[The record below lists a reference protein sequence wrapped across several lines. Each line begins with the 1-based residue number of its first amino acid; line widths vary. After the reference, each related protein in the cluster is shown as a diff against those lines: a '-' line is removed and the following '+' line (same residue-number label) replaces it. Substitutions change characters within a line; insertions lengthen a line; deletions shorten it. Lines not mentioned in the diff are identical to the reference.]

1 MGGRREEG
9 RRGRRIPGMGST
21 ASRGHERVRTGEC
34 VLGRG
39 PGSNPVA
46 FARSRRDPDP
56 NPRPRPWPSQEEG
69 GGGVRAPHVPCTQHA
84 PLPPCSSTAGR
95 WQMGWERAQAR
106 SSEGRA
112 PLSPPP
118 ALPPRGSLWGGP
130 RLLLAARK
138 AASSALFGAKMPAGA
153 KLRAEESKPWPCCSA
168 YGALMSLTVFP
179 CLSPP
184 RRRASWGSPSP
195 HTLGLQHKTRGA
207 M

>member
-1 MGGRREEG
+1 MA
-9 RRGRRIPGMGST
+9 GMGST

-69 GGGVRAPHVPCTQHA
+69 GGGSEHLTCPAPSTPLFHRAPQQPAGGRRGGREPRHGA
-84 PLPPCSSTAGR
+84 PRGGHHCPHPPPCLRGA
-95 WQMGWERAQAR
+95 
-106 SSEGRA
+106 
-112 PLSPPP
+112 
-118 ALPPRGSLWGGP
+118 GSLWGGP

-184 RRRASWGSPSP
+184 RRRAPWGSPSP
-195 HTLGLQHKTRGA
+195 HTLGLQHKTRGV